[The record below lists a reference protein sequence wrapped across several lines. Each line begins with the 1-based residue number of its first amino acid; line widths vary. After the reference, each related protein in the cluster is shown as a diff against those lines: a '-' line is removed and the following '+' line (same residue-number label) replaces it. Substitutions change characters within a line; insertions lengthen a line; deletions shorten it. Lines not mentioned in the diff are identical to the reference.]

1 MFVSRMM
8 LLVVAAAGLFGAR
21 PAAAQFFLKSPDLRG
36 APVTGAEPG
45 IIGPALPDATPA
57 ELQAAMVWNI
67 RAALNVAALQCDFEP
82 TLLTRENYN
91 ALIDDHATE
100 LRDAYAVIQKYFE
113 RTIKNKKDAQTEFDR
128 FLTRVYSGFST
139 ISAQYTFCQIAG
151 DIGHQA
157 VFAPRGKLGAVAQER
172 LRELRNSLTP
182 AGEQQFPYS
191 YVSRARGWILLP
203 PWGNELCWKKGLYVE
218 KKCGPVTAY
227 AGIDNT

>member
-1 MFVSRMM
+1 MFVPRIM
-8 LLVVAAAGLFGAR
+8 LLAVAAAGLFGAK

-45 IIGPALPDATPA
+45 IIGPALDGATPA
-57 ELQAAMVWNI
+57 ELQAALVWNV

-91 ALIDDHATE
+91 ALIDDHAAE
-100 LRDAYAVIQKYFE
+100 LRDAYGTLEKYFM
-113 RTIKNKKDAQTEFDR
+113 RTFKDKKVGQTEFDR
-128 FLTRVYSGFST
+128 FLTRVYSGYST

-151 DIGHQA
+151 AIGHQA

-172 LRELRNSLTP
+172 MRELRNSLTP
-182 AGEQQFPYS
+182 SGEQQFPRS
-191 YVSRARGWILLP
+191 YTSRARGWIVLP
-203 PWGNELCWKKGLYVE
+203 PWGNPQCWKKGTYVE

-227 AGIDNT
+227 SGVGA